1 MVIISNNLTP
11 NNYTEPSQFNFDLS
25 DWQKWA
31 IWSIQ
36 SNYNTLVCAPTGS
49 GKTLPAEYA
58 IKFFN
63 DIGKKVIY
71 TSPIKALSNQKY
83 HDFKQLFPEYE
94 FGLLT
99 GDIKENCEASNIIMT
114 TEILKNNLNHTS
126 TNGLNF
132 NIDIENEV
140 GIIIYDEAHYFND
153 TSRGHI
159 WEQCFILQPNNIP
172 MLLMSATIA
181 NPNIFAEWLSTI
193 SNKETVLAM
202 TNVRQVP
209 LYHYSFSTYLESSL
223 KRMKDTSAIDFIK
236 QHSNKLIELKDKTF
250 SDQAYNTISK
260 LKQYMYAH
268 NIRPTKKQVINKIVN
283 YLIKNNLTPAICFIF
298 SRKEVERFA
307 SMIQFNLHKDHKKIE
322 QVNQECKK
330 IIMKL
335 PNYKEYLL
343 LQEYND
349 LIHLIERGI
358 GIHHSGMIP
367 IFREIV
373 ELMFDKGYIE
383 LLFATETF
391 AVGLNMPT
399 KTVLFTS
406 LEKYSENGFRYLY
419 SHEYT
424 QQAGRAGRRGYD
436 NKGVVIHL
444 TNLYDFP
451 PAQDLKNI
459 MSNKAQSLKSQFKF
473 SYNLF
478 LENINVSL
486 DRITEDTMIN
496 DDIKKEVKYYT
507 DENNNTIH
515 KLLELEEQLQTI
527 NTPMDILKSY
537 HNFYELDDKNCI
549 KSYELE
555 YTSIKEDYILFKTSL
570 TYKSDIEYNNYYK
583 MNSEK
588 YIEWH
593 KKIIFDILKSRE
605 FIDDADQ
612 LTKKGKCAIYFHEI
626 DSIAISTLLEE
637 TNYLKKF
644 TPNDIVALLSIFTD
658 IKVSEENR
666 IYTLDNN
673 VNLELKYAIQFVET
687 VQDKMQTLEHN
698 FEVYINNDNL
708 VHYDMIE
715 LIINWC
721 KVQNEHQCC
730 EFISTLP
737 CFIGDFIKACLKIVK
752 ILEEFKLMCEDLEEY
767 ELLTKIDKCYPLI
780 LKFVITNQSLYVG

>member
-1 MVIISNNLTP
+1 MVILSNNSTP
-11 NNYTEPSQFNFDLS
+11 QNYTEPSQFNFELS

-36 SNYNTLVCAPTGS
+36 TNYNTLVCAPTGS

-58 IKFFN
+58 IKYFN
-63 DIGKKVIY
+63 EKGKKVIY

-83 HDFKQLFPEYE
+83 HDFKHLFPEYE

-99 GDIKENCEASNIIMT
+99 GDIKENCEANNIIMT
-114 TEILKNNLNHTS
+114 TEILKNNLSHTS

-132 NIDIENEV
+132 NIDIEKEV

-153 TSRGHI
+153 QSRGHI
-159 WEQCFILQPNNIP
+159 WEECFILQPDNIP

-181 NPNIFAEWLSTI
+181 NPENFAEWLTTI
-193 SNKETVLAM
+193 SSKETVLAM
-202 TNVRQVP
+202 TNIRQVP

-250 SDQAYNTISK
+250 STEAYNTISK
-260 LKQYMYAH
+260 LKQYMYTH
-268 NIRPTKKQVINKIVN
+268 NIRPSKKQVINKIVN

-343 LQEYND
+343 LQEYTD
-349 LIHLIERGI
+349 LINLIERGI

-406 LEKYSENGFRYLY
+406 LEKYSDNGFRYLY

-436 NKGVVIHL
+436 DKGIVIHL

-451 PAQDLKNI
+451 PVQDLKNI

-486 DRITEDTMIN
+486 DRITQDTMIN
-496 DDIKKEVKYYT
+496 DDIQKEVKYYT
-507 DENNNTIH
+507 DENNNTTH
-515 KLLELEEQLQTI
+515 KLFEIEEKLQTI
-527 NTPMDILKSY
+527 STPMDILTSY
-537 HNFYELDDKNCI
+537 HNFYELNDKDCI

-555 YTSIKEDYILFKTSL
+555 YNSIKEDYILFKKSL
-570 TYKSDIEYNNYYK
+570 DYKSEIEYNNYYK
-583 MNSEK
+583 INSEK
-588 YIEWH
+588 YMEWN
-593 KKIIFDILKSRE
+593 KKIIFDILTTRE
-605 FIDDADQ
+605 FIDDNNQ

-637 TNYLKKF
+637 TNYFSKF
-644 TPNDIVALLSIFTD
+644 TSNDIIALLSIFTD
-658 IKVSEENR
+658 IKVSDENKV
-666 IYTLDNN
+666 YTLDNN
-673 VNLELKYAIQFVET
+673 INLELKYAIQFVET

-698 FEVYINNDNL
+698 FEIYLNNDNFI
-708 VHYDMIE
+708 HYDMIE
-715 LIINWC
+715 LIISWC
-721 KVQNEHQCC
+721 KVENEEQCC
-730 EFISTLP
+730 DFISTLP

-752 ILEEFKLMCEDLEEY
+752 ILEEFKLMCEELEEY
-767 ELLTKIDKCYPLI
+767 ALLKKIELCYPLI
-780 LKFVITNQSLYVG
+780 LKFIITNQSLYVG

>member
-1 MVIISNNLTP
+1 
-11 NNYTEPSQFNFDLS
+11 
-25 DWQKWA
+25 
-31 IWSIQ
+31 
-36 SNYNTLVCAPTGS
+36 
-49 GKTLPAEYA
+49 
-58 IKFFN
+58 
-63 DIGKKVIY
+63 
-71 TSPIKALSNQKY
+71 
-83 HDFKQLFPEYE
+83 
-94 FGLLT
+94 
-99 GDIKENCEASNIIMT
+99 
-114 TEILKNNLNHTS
+114 
-126 TNGLNF
+126 
-132 NIDIENEV
+132 
-140 GIIIYDEAHYFND
+140 
-153 TSRGHI
+153 
-159 WEQCFILQPNNIP
+159 
-172 MLLMSATIA
+172 
-181 NPNIFAEWLSTI
+181 
-193 SNKETVLAM
+193 M
-202 TNVRQVP
+202 TNIRQVP
-209 LYHYSFSTYLESSL
+209 LYHYSFSTYLDSSL
-223 KRMKDTSAIDFIK
+223 KRIKDVICHVDFIK
-236 QHSNKLIELKDKTF
+236 QHSNNLIELKDKTF

-527 NTPMDILKSY
+527 NTPI
-537 HNFYELDDKNCI
+537 
-549 KSYELE
+549 
-555 YTSIKEDYILFKTSL
+555 
-570 TYKSDIEYNNYYK
+570 NY
-583 MNSEK
+583 
-588 YIEWH
+588 
-593 KKIIFDILKSRE
+593 
-605 FIDDADQ
+605 
-612 LTKKGKCAIYFHEI
+612 
-626 DSIAISTLLEE
+626 
-637 TNYLKKF
+637 
-644 TPNDIVALLSIFTD
+644 
-658 IKVSEENR
+658 
-666 IYTLDNN
+666 
-673 VNLELKYAIQFVET
+673 
-687 VQDKMQTLEHN
+687 
-698 FEVYINNDNL
+698 
-708 VHYDMIE
+708 
-715 LIINWC
+715 
-721 KVQNEHQCC
+721 
-730 EFISTLP
+730 
-737 CFIGDFIKACLKIVK
+737 
-752 ILEEFKLMCEDLEEY
+752 
-767 ELLTKIDKCYPLI
+767 
-780 LKFVITNQSLYVG
+780 

>member
-721 KVQNEHQCC
+721 VN
-730 EFISTLP
+730 
-737 CFIGDFIKACLKIVK
+737 
-752 ILEEFKLMCEDLEEY
+752 
-767 ELLTKIDKCYPLI
+767 
-780 LKFVITNQSLYVG
+780 SL